1 MLRAHDRHRVP
12 DRFCRPSTDRLP
24 RGVARALRRGALAA
38 FTVAA
43 LAGLRLVDALS
54 AFSALVVIAVA
65 VAAEWLA
72 SRRLDS
78 P

>member
-1 MLRAHDRHRVP
+1 MP
-12 DRFCRPSTDRLP
+12 
-24 RGVARALRRGALAA
+24 LRRGALAA
-38 FTVAA
+38 LTVTA

-78 P
+78 PC

>member
-1 MLRAHDRHRVP
+1 MTGTAFLIDFAVHRRIVY
-12 DRFCRPSTDRLP
+12 L
-24 RGVARALRRGALAA
+24 GAWARALRRGALAA